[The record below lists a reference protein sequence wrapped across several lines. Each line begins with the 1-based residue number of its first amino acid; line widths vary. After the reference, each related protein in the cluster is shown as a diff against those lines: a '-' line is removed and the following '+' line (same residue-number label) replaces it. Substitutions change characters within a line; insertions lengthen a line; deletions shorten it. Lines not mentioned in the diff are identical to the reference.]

1 CNGFDD
7 DCDGLVDYEDPYC
20 VLMEC
25 TDGCPYGYGCF
36 ADNYCH
42 SHCEDG
48 APDYDESAPDCGG
61 ADCPRCQ
68 AGQHCFSGFDC
79 ASGNCVNNICQS
91 ERSSDDHEKRSRS
104 RGSV

>member
-1 CNGFDD
+1 VPIPEQCSNGVDD
-7 DCDGLVDYEDPYC
+7 DCDGLVDYEDPDC

-36 ADNYCH
+36 PDNYCH

-48 APDYDESAPDCGG
+48 APDYDESASDCGG

-79 ASGNCVNNICQS
+79 ASGNCVNNICQ
-91 ERSSDDHEKRSRS
+91 
-104 RGSV
+104 